1 MLLRKI
7 DGEMNVQ
14 NGGFSAKLQ
23 NGDGGD
29 MLHDRWQ
36 RQLSWTCA
44 IVFRR
49 DDTLPKSKTLPATIR
64 QP

>member
-14 NGGFSAKLQ
+14 NGGFSAKLR
-23 NGDGGD
+23 NEDGSD
-29 MLHDRWQ
+29 MLNDRRQ
-36 RQLSWTCA
+36 RQLSRTRA
-44 IVFRR
+44 TVFRR
-49 DDTLPKSKTLPATIR
+49 DDTLPTAKTLPATTR